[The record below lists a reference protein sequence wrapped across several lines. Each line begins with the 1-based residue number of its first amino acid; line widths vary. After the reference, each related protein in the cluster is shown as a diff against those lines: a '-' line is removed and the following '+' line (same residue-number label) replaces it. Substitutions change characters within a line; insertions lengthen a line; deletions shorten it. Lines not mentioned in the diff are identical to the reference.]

1 MNLIDE
7 LEWEWGLGWTR
18 IIGYAKVLQR
28 RSATVAPVPG
38 EDLLPSSEPLG
49 TYCKGVGTSELEGN
63 GTEGKAK
70 GLGRRRGRAS
80 KRSKK
85 VIEAGIRRPRPVNV
99 HGIYADCCF
108 QISYIVTQQMG

>member
-1 MNLIDE
+1 MILVYVSRNWLRNLIDE

-49 TYCKGVGTSELEGN
+49 TYCKGVGTTSLREMGQ
-63 GTEGKAK
+63 K
-70 GLGRRRGRAS
+70 GRRRDSEGEEGELVSAR
-80 KRSKK
+80 KR
-85 VIEAGIRRPRPVNV
+85 
-99 HGIYADCCF
+99 
-108 QISYIVTQQMG
+108 